1 MVAYINDF
9 ALMMIMAI
17 GSCVPLLLVHPPP
30 GTATKPAIGTG

>member
-9 ALMMIMAI
+9 ALMMIMTI

-30 GTATKPAIGTG
+30 RRATKPAIGTG